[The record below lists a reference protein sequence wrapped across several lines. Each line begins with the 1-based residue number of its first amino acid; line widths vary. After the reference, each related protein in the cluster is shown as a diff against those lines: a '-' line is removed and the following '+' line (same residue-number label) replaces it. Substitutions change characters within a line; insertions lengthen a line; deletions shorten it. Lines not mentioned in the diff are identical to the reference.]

1 MVTSL
6 VCVSCS
12 RRIDAT
18 PHHEMTCPRCGVE
31 RGTLDYLYDLASLR
45 EVWARPVAVGG
56 IETWLPLMPILH
68 ASSLPPL
75 PVGPTPLVE
84 APRLADH
91 LGVGELWLKLDSFL
105 PSLSL
110 KDRASALA
118 LAQAAEWRCTSIV
131 AASTGNAASS
141 LATLAAAAGQR
152 AILLVPQDAPQG
164 KLAQIALHGG
174 LLIPIKGTY
183 DQAFDLSTA
192 LAAQQGWYIRST
204 AVNPVLSEGKKTAA
218 LETAQQLNWQ
228 PGDVW
233 FVGVGDGCIY
243 GALWKGL
250 AEAHA
255 LEWIEEIPPLIGVQ
269 AEGAAPLARAWGT
282 ERGYVEPWPS
292 TSTFADSI
300 AVGQP
305 RDWVKAMRAAVSS
318 NGALMAVPDQ
328 LIAEAM
334 RLLARHAGVLAEPA
348 GAASVAGI
356 LARIDQGN
364 LGRADRVIA
373 IISGHGL
380 KDQAALTRT
389 FFMPE
394 PVEPSVEAVAEAVA
408 SSSH

>member
-1 MVTSL
+1 
-6 VCVSCS
+6 
-12 RRIDAT
+12 
-18 PHHEMTCPRCGVE
+18 
-31 RGTLDYLYDLASLR
+31 
-45 EVWARPVAVGG
+45 
-56 IETWLPLMPILH
+56 
-68 ASSLPPL
+68 
-75 PVGPTPLVE
+75 
-84 APRLADH
+84 LADH

-228 PGDVW
+228 PGDLW

-356 LARIDQGN
+356 VARIDQGN